1 MAAGKCKAAYHT
13 NEYHGFECSI
23 TEGPCMF
30 LYPDSEACASQYGE
44 GPDAV
49 EFEEVSLDEIGESLN
64 ELEQYKKLGTLE
76 EVREAVEK
84 QKAKKPEFDKPL
96 MILGCPSC
104 GYYLQKVI
112 DDDSTEGFIPNYCSN
127 CGQKIDSC
135 WNIKESE
142 NSHWK
147 ENFLNRFERRT

>member
-1 MAAGKCKAAYHT
+1 MNDIQKSIDY
-13 NEYHGFECSI
+13 FE
-23 TEGPCMF
+23 
-30 LYPDSEACASQYGE
+30 
-44 GPDAV
+44 
-49 EFEEVSLDEIGESLN
+49 
-64 ELEQYKKLGTLE
+64 KKLQQGVSKCRRRYYKTVISAMQELQQYRQIGTLE
-76 EVREAVEK
+76 ECREAVEN